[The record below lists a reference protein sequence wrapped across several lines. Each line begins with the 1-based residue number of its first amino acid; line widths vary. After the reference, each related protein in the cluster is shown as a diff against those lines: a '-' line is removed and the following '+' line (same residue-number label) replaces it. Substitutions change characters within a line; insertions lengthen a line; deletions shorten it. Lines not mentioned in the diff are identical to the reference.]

1 MKNTIY
7 KLRVGDQ
14 IWAQVVEHISASE
27 FIVSF
32 QGDLVR
38 VRNESLCSLKPDEKI
53 LVRVMS
59 LAPLSVQN
67 VQPGDTKRA
76 ATRIDVSV

>member
-1 MKNTIY
+1 MKSTIH

-14 IWAQVVEHISASE
+14 IWAQIVENISDSE

-38 VRNESLCSLKPDEKI
+38 VRNESLSSLKCNEKI
-53 LVRVMS
+53 LVRVVALS
-59 LAPLSVQN
+59 PLAVQIVKN
-67 VQPGDTKRA
+67 GDATRI